1 MSLAPDVASL
11 FLFRQL
17 YKTNLMATVQNA
29 VEMRGIVKRF
39 PGVLANDHVDFDL
52 RASEV
57 HALLG
62 ENGAGK
68 STLMSVL
75 AGLYKPEAGTILV
88 RGEPVSFNSPRDAIA
103 RGLGM
108 IHQHFTLV
116 PSQTVTENIL
126 LGLNEPRFLMRL
138 SSYDKRMAELGTR
151 FGLQITPQAK
161 VWQLTVGEQQ
171 RVEILKMLYRGVQ
184 VLIMDEPTAVLAP
197 QEIEELFKTLRA
209 MAAEGKSIVF
219 ISHKLNEVMAIAD
232 RITVLRH
239 GRVTAAGLRSADTS
253 KAELAKLMVGRTV
266 LFELDKKPRPPGEV
280 VLTLEGVCADND
292 KGRPALRDLSLTVRA
307 GEIVGVAGVAGN
319 GQSEL
324 AEVITGLR
332 RCTAG
337 RVLVNGA
344 EVTNRSARVTIQKGV
359 AHIPEDRTHVGSAPN
374 LSITDNVIMKTYRQ
388 PPLAK
393 GASLDHVA
401 ARHKAEVLKE
411 EYTILAP
418 SVETSARL
426 LSGGNLQRMIL
437 ARELSGRPQL
447 LIAMQPTRGLD
458 VGAIEGVQNL
468 LLRQREA
475 GAAILLVS
483 EELEEIF
490 ALSDRIV
497 VMYEGEIAGE
507 VTEHDPETI
516 GLLMT
521 GGKKQKAG
529 D

>member
-1 MSLAPDVASL
+1 MTAAS
-11 FLFRQL
+11 
-17 YKTNLMATVQNA
+17 TA
-29 VEMRGIVKRF
+29 VEMRGIIKRF
-39 PGVLANDHVDFDL
+39 PGVLANDRVDFDL
-52 RASEV
+52 RAGEI

-75 AGLYKPEAGTILV
+75 AGLYKPEAGTIHV
-88 RGEPVSFNSPRDAIA
+88 QGQPAHFNSPRDAIA

-126 LGLNEPRFLMRL
+126 LGLDEPRFLMRL
-138 SSYDKRMAELGTR
+138 PDYDQRMAELGTR

-161 VWQLTVGEQQ
+161 IWQLTVGEQQ

-209 MAAEGKSIVF
+209 MAGEGKSIVF

-266 LFELDKKPRPPGEV
+266 LFDLDKKPQAPGEV
-280 VLTLEGVCADND
+280 VLALEGVCADND
-292 KGRPALRDLSLTVRA
+292 KGRPALRNLSLTVRA

-332 RCTAG
+332 HCTAG
-337 RVLVNGA
+337 RVLVQG
-344 EVTNRSARVTIQKGV
+344 EDITNRPARLAIYKGV
-359 AHIPEDRTHVGSAPN
+359 AHVPEDRAHVGSAPN
-374 LSITDNVIMKTYRQ
+374 LSITDNVIMKSYRH

-393 GASLDHVA
+393 GGSLDRGA
-401 ARHKAEVLKE
+401 ARRNAERLKE
-411 EYTILAP
+411 EYAILAP
-418 SVETSARL
+418 SVDTSVRL
-426 LSGGNLQRMIL
+426 LSGGNLQRVIL
-437 ARELSGRPQL
+437 ARELSAKPQL

-458 VGAIEGVQNL
+458 VGAIEGVQRL
-468 LLRQREA
+468 LLAQREA
-475 GAAILLVS
+475 GAAMLLVS

-507 VTEHDPETI
+507 ITEHDPETI
-516 GLLMT
+516 GLMMT
-521 GGKKQKAG
+521 GGKRQTG
-529 D
+529 G